1 MLDGLIC
8 PCAALASASTSRR
21 LLVNSVSQGL
31 SGSEITYEVIR
42 TYVRLSGD
50 LTQAAGRTHPKSK
63 TRAPCPIPGP
73 RNWNKIG
80 TNRTFSPRFLKRK
93 SPGFPGLFSYRGDR
107 I

>member
-8 PCAALASASTSRR
+8 PCAAIASAITSRR

-63 TRAPCPIPGP
+63 TRA
-73 RNWNKIG
+73 RARSQVQEIG
-80 TNRTFSPRFLKRK
+80 TRLEQTGPSRRV
-93 SPGFPGLFSYRGDR
+93 S
-107 I
+107 